1 MIKATGEV
9 QKNLWYG
16 WLSNAA
22 IRLNIIKGSADCS
35 DEEKENITKVIRE
48 LQEIASNLEANPK
61 QSHSCIRPATDLK
74 DTEEFLESVKEYFG
88 KKSA

>member
-1 MIKATGEV
+1 MIKASGEV

-22 IRLNIIKGSADCS
+22 MRLNTIRGFADCS
-35 DEEKENITKVIRE
+35 NEEKENITKVIRE
-48 LQEIASNLEANPK
+48 LQEIASNLEADPK
-61 QSHSCIRPATDLK
+61 KSYSRIRPATDLK
-74 DTEEFLESVKEYFG
+74 DTEEFLESVKEYF

>member
-22 IRLNIIKGSADCS
+22 MRLNAIKGSADCS

-48 LQEIASNLEANPK
+48 LQEIASNLEADPK
-61 QSHSCIRPATDLK
+61 QLHSRIRPATDLK
-74 DTEEFLESVKEYFG
+74 DTEEFLESVKEYF

>member
-22 IRLNIIKGSADCS
+22 MRLNTIKGSADCS
-35 DEEKENITKVIRE
+35 DEDKENITKVIRE

-61 QSHSCIRPATDLK
+61 QSHSRIRPATDLK
-74 DTEEFLESVKEYFG
+74 DTEEFLESVKEYF

>member
-16 WLSNAA
+16 WLRNAA
-22 IRLNIIKGSADCS
+22 MRLNTIKGSADCS

-48 LQEIASNLEANPK
+48 LQSIASGLEADPA
-61 QSHSCIRPATDLK
+61 QSYSRIRPANDIK
-74 DTEEFLESVKEYFG
+74 DTEEFIQSVREYFG
-88 KKSA
+88 KKTA

>member
-22 IRLNIIKGSADCS
+22 MRLNTIKGSADCS

-74 DTEEFLESVKEYFG
+74 DTEEFLESVKEYF

>member
-22 IRLNIIKGSADCS
+22 MRLNTIKGSANCS

-48 LQEIASNLEANPK
+48 LHEIASNLEADPK
-61 QSHSCIRPATDLK
+61 KSYSCIRPATDLK
-74 DTEEFLESVKEYFG
+74 DTEEFLKSVKEYF
-88 KKSA
+88 KKLA